1 MECSDLSGLNPL
13 IRRAGA
19 ADADVLQ
26 SLIDDVYRDAT
37 WLPPG
42 VSRVR
47 RLSEVTAGE
56 QVWVAV
62 ERLVV
67 DHITGGSASMDSASG
82 DSPTE
87 GVDERIVGMLSIYE
101 PEAFIHHLYVAA
113 ESRSGGIGSCLLNA
127 AETWLP
133 YPWRLKCVTAN
144 TRALAFYARQGW
156 LKEAEGDGEEG
167 PYVQLI
173 KSS

>member
-1 MECSDLSGLNPL
+1 M
-13 IRRAGA
+13 
-19 ADADVLQ
+19 Q

-47 RLSEVTAGE
+47 HLSEVTAGE

-62 ERLVV
+62 ERLVLG
-67 DHITGGSASMDSASG
+67 HITGGSASMDSASG
-82 DSPTE
+82 DSASGDSPTE
-87 GVDERIVGMLSIYE
+87 GVHERIVGMLSVYV

-113 ESRSGGIGSCLLNA
+113 ESRSGGVGRRLLNA

-156 LKEAEGDGEEG
+156 VKEAEGDGEDG